1 MSAASVNNI
10 KSTQSGVGPSRF
22 SFLIVFS
29 LFLSLLVIACSSYQ
43 PINVPLAERSVNLSN
58 IRLVRQILYS
68 ELREWDS
75 VGYRMGG
82 LSKDGVDCSGLVYI
96 IYRSRFGI
104 PLPRRTYEQSRVG
117 REVAQQQLRPGDL
130 VFFRTGRHIN
140 HVGIYLDHRRFLHV
154 STRSG
159 VMVSSL
165 DNVYWAKKY
174 WKSMRVHS

>member
-1 MSAASVNNI
+1 MTETPIRNDRDSRSVRAH
-10 KSTQSGVGPSRF
+10 TSRRF
-22 SFLIVFS
+22 RLIL
-29 LFLSLLVIACSSYQ
+29 LFLLSQLAIACSSYQ
-43 PINVPLAERSVNLSN
+43 PTNVPLAERGVNLSN

-117 REVAQQQLRPGDL
+117 REVTQQQLRPGDL
-130 VFFRTGRHIN
+130 VFFRTGRYVN

-154 STRSG
+154 STRRG

-165 DNVYWAKKY
+165 DDVYWAGKY